1 MTLTKPTLPQAD
13 AYRAAGYL
21 SGIGI
26 TETEEAL
33 RIRNA
38 FDVLEAQEGKAKAQ
52 IGLLDRHFDQPFIW
66 ELATHPRILDCVEE
80 LIGPDFLL
88 LATHFFCKYGP
99 DDKFV
104 AWHQDATYW
113 GLEPPLALTVW
124 VAVDD
129 SDVENGCMRVIPGSH
144 RAGLRTHGKAE
155 TAGNLLSINQEVPVT
170 PEEEGAAVDLVLRA
184 GEVSIHDG
192 WLIHGSLPNRSE
204 RRRCGLTLR
213 YVPTSVKPIEL
224 NSMGKR
230 RRAILV
236 RGSDKEQNFGVCA
249 APFGTASGIDTDA

>member
-1 MTLTKPTLPQAD
+1 MTPTKLTLQQAK
-13 AYRAAGYL
+13 AYQTSGYL

-26 TETEEAL
+26 AESEDAL
-33 RIRNA
+33 RYRTA

-66 ELATHPRILDCVEE
+66 ELATNPRILDCVES
-80 LIGPDFLL
+80 LVGPDFLL

-113 GLEPPLALTVW
+113 GLEPPQALTVW
-124 VAVDD
+124 YAVDD

-144 RAGLRTHGKAE
+144 QGGLRQHGKAE
-155 TAGNLLSINQEVPVT
+155 LQGNLLSINQEVPVT
-170 PEEEGAAVDLVLRA
+170 AEEERSAVDLVLRA
-184 GEVSIHDG
+184 GQVSIHDG
-192 WLIHGSLPNRSE
+192 WLIHGSLPNRSL

-230 RRAILV
+230 WKPILV
-236 RGSDKEQNFGVCA
+236 RGIDREKNFGDCPP
-249 APFGTASGIDTDA
+249 PF